1 MSIGKSSIARA
12 VNATNVAAKAQNKPN
27 ENVSVSKLPIS
38 SIGLLSVAKTA
49 DDISGIKSS
58 VEKRGMLC
66 PVLVAA
72 TNKGDLW
79 LVDGYIRL
87 AAAKELSFEQIN
99 AVVINVDT
107 KTQANTIYNEIH
119 KALSAAPK
127 ADNNIHEEKFR
138 IVAIKDRDLPVHLL

>member
-12 VNATNVAAKAQNKPN
+12 VNATSVTAKTQNKPN
-27 ENVSVSKLPIS
+27 ENISISKLPIN

-49 DDISGIKSS
+49 DDISSTKASI
-58 VEKRGMLC
+58 EKRGILC

-79 LVDGYIRL
+79 LVDGYNRL

-99 AVVINVDT
+99 AVVITVDT
-107 KTQANTIYNEIH
+107 KTQANTIYNETH
-119 KALSAAPK
+119 KALPTAPK
-127 ADNNIHEEKFR
+127 VADDIHEEKFR

>member
-12 VNATNVAAKAQNKPN
+12 VNATSVTAKTQNKPN
-27 ENVSVSKLPIS
+27 ENISISKLPIN

-49 DDISGIKSS
+49 DDISSIKAR
-58 VEKRGMLC
+58 VEKRGILC
-66 PVLVAA
+66 PLLVAA

-79 LVDGYIRL
+79 LVDGYNRL

-99 AVVINVDT
+99 AVVITVDT
-107 KTQANTIYNEIH
+107 KTQANAIYNETH
-119 KALSAAPK
+119 KALPTAPK
-127 ADNNIHEEKFR
+127 VADDIHEEKFR